1 MFIVYIS
8 QIMVYF
14 GALNFKLERGVK
26 ILKMVSILGI
36 ASPRPVRLARLD
48 RPAKLAYSK
57 AYGLGY
63 GPQESKK
70 PDPTH

>member
-8 QIMVYF
+8 QIKVYF

-36 ASPRPVRLARLD
+36 ASPGPVRLARLD
-48 RPAKLAYSK
+48 RPAKLAY
-57 AYGLGY
+57 
-63 GPQESKK
+63 
-70 PDPTH
+70 